1 MKVNIFQYEF
11 PDMLIKVSSKKEYL
25 EDLCAGKIYMNESGY
40 FRKLED
46 AYRGDKF
53 DGRCLISFHNH
64 LGEFLEFG
72 PEDEPEQRIKISL
85 DAIKDFTVGFSGDD
99 KIPLY
104 CCSQL
109 SEAILYQETETSI
122 RFRNEFVSEMEKF
135 GGYYVL
141 FNKSEF
147 LQNMLGYIEEKHLG
161 GKWGTVSYVDL
172 KSEYS
177 IELLNDNS
185 RNQYDSFFKKDLSYR
200 WQNEWR
206 ILLTSNDLPL
216 IIERNH
222 HYIATIKPL
231 SWFHIG
237 DVSELRTN
245 AIEIRKMDE
254 TELGEDLSKE

>member
-1 MKVNIFQYEF
+1 
-11 PDMLIKVSSKKEYL
+11 
-25 EDLCAGKIYMNESGY
+25 
-40 FRKLED
+40 
-46 AYRGDKF
+46 
-53 DGRCLISFHNH
+53 
-64 LGEFLEFG
+64 
-72 PEDEPEQRIKISL
+72 
-85 DAIKDFTVGFSGDD
+85 
-99 KIPLY
+99 
-104 CCSQL
+104 
-109 SEAILYQETETSI
+109 
-122 RFRNEFVSEMEKF
+122 
-135 GGYYVL
+135 
-141 FNKSEF
+141 
-147 LQNMLGYIEEKHLG
+147 MLGYIEEKHLG